1 MEGRG
6 MAKERGGR
14 QREGKTR
21 ERERVNQIGKKLRIK
36 LRGKYRNE
44 RGRRWRGERESDDRR
59 YEKAR
64 KGRDVNQ
71 TEWLL

>member
-1 MEGRG
+1 

-14 QREGKTR
+14 QREGKTG
-21 ERERVNQIGKKLRIK
+21 ERVNQIGKKLRIK

-44 RGRRWRGERESDDRR
+44 RRRRRGERESDDRR